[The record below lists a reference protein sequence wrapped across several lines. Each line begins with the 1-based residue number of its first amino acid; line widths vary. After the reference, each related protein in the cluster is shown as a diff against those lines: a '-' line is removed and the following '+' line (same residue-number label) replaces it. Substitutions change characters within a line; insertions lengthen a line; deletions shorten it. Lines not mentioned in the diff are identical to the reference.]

1 MNCNRAREALSAMAD
16 GEDPAVAAH
25 RLDRH
30 LLACEPCRAF
40 FAGLPSISL
49 DEGRTDLASVGEP
62 PPDLPARI
70 VARLERERLAGPA
83 AASSGPDRTAARQP
97 VSIWRIGLV
106 ALGIGQFLAA
116 LPALAGRMNADVL
129 HANHDLAAIEL
140 ALSACFV
147 LAAFRPRQAAG
158 FVPLLAAVV
167 GFLSLV
173 AIADVAAGRIAATS
187 ELPHLV
193 DALALVML
201 VAVAR
206 RHPGPVVRAGVA

>member
-1 MNCNRAREALSAMAD
+1 M
-16 GEDPAVAAH
+16 AAH
-25 RLDRH
+25 HLDRH

-40 FAGLPSISL
+40 FATLPSISL
-49 DEGRTDLASVGEP
+49 NEGRTRLAGVGEP

-70 VARLERERLAGPA
+70 VARLERERLVGSPAASSA
-83 AASSGPDRTAARQP
+83 AASSAAASAGARPP

-106 ALGIGQFLAA
+106 ALGIGQLLAA

-147 LAAFRPRQAAG
+147 LAAIRPRQAAG
-158 FVPLLAAVV
+158 FVPLVAAVV

-193 DALALVML
+193 DVLALVML

-206 RHPGPVVRAGVA
+206 RHPAPVVRAGVA

>member
-1 MNCNRAREALSAMAD
+1 MAD
-16 GEDPAVAAH
+16 GEDPGVAAH
-25 RLDRH
+25 HLDRH
-30 LLACEPCRAF
+30 LLTCAPCRAF
-40 FAGLPSISL
+40 SASLPSINL
-49 DEGRTDLASVGEP
+49 DEGHTGLASVGEP
-62 PPDLPARI
+62 ASDLPARI
-70 VARLERERLAGPA
+70 VARLERERLVGST
-83 AASSGPDRTAARQP
+83 AASSGPGVAAVRPP

-106 ALGIGQFLAA
+106 ALGIGQLLAA

-147 LAAFRPRQAAG
+147 LAAIRPRQAAG
-158 FVPLLAAVV
+158 FVPLVAAVV

-173 AIADVAAGRIAATS
+173 AIADVATGRIAATS

-201 VAVAR
+201 IAVAR
-206 RHPGPVVRAGVA
+206 RHPAPVVRAGVA